1 MFNKKTFIN
10 GTAICMRFKTESVN
24 DFSKIRSEIIAEGQP
39 EASKV
44 NHTIRKASYSSGGLI
59 ELLK

>member
-1 MFNKKTFIN
+1 
-10 GTAICMRFKTESVN
+10 MRFKTESVN
-24 DFSKIRSEIIAEGQP
+24 DFSKIRSEIIAEGQS